1 MQKLLFVIS
10 QFYKGGAETS
20 LANLLNALDYKKFEV
35 DFVILDQQFV
45 KQATSLMP
53 EINKQVHVCDA
64 YKRYKKLNI
73 LGRVHAKFIYNA
85 SQKGAFYYTALDFV
99 RGKLYDWAF
108 FVGEWYTPAF
118 VATQVKAKKKA
129 AWIHNDLS
137 AAEYFDTEQYFYFHE
152 YFDKYIF
159 VSKTSQEESIKKYPF
174 LKEKA
179 VTIYNI
185 NDYKKIRK
193 QAEEEIDD
201 FVIPNNKIVLLTC
214 ANLRP
219 QKNHK
224 RQIKVAQELKKAG
237 IEFIWYNIGALT
249 DTNLLKQVKNSIKQ
263 AGLEKEFLFLGPKE
277 NPYPYMKRADIITV
291 LSDYESWS
299 MVITEA
305 KILEKV
311 IVATKTSGALEQIED
326 RKTGILTDFS
336 IRDITEK
343 IIEISQ
349 KKELREEI
357 KDNLRGSD
365 NTKEII
371 ESFES
376 LLKEPDVSEEE
387 KEKILY
393 IIDDINYIG
402 GAHIATQYQIQEFL
416 KEGKDITIFSANV
429 PNSSARK
436 KYQGVHFI
444 TWRDF
449 PEDVI
454 FNRRLL
460 DCLCDKELSRD
471 EKRLKLEVTYDL
483 KIKKDQKTF
492 EKKILPKLSKVFSKY
507 DIVCVMSEGSSFRKY
522 VAKSKC
528 KKKIQWIHIDYK
540 NWIHTAEWVKEITKE
555 DGKLY
560 QDFDVIVLLTERIKR
575 RFLEL
580 YPHLK
585 DKVTVNSNIMPV
597 ASIKEKAEI
606 EKKNEIK
613 FVTVGRLEEQ
623 KAYIR
628 LIQILGNI
636 KRKGYA
642 FQWIIIGG
650 GYQEWEIKREIERNN
665 LKKEVIMKGNM
676 ENPFPEVKKA
686 DLFALLSEFEG
697 IPNTIFEALIL
708 GIPVLATDV
717 GDVKSQIVDGVTGWI
732 VENDEVKI
740 ENKIIEILKNPQSI
754 SKLKENIKDYEYD
767 NKKIIEKNREIFQL
781 K

>member
-45 KQATSLMP
+45 EQATSLMP

-99 RGKLYDWAF
+99 RGKIYDWAF

-137 AAEYFDTEQYFYFHE
+137 AAEYFNTEQYFYFHE
-152 YFDKYIF
+152 CFDKYIF

-193 QAEEEIDD
+193 QAEEKIDD
-201 FVIPNNKIVLLTC
+201 LVIPNNKIVLLTC

-326 RKTGILTDFS
+326 RKTGILTEFS

-343 IIEISQ
+343 IIEIIQ

-357 KDNLRGSD
+357 KKMDKIS
-365 NTKEII
+365 KEAKLLCRKNIQSAQELSAYKKSLI
-371 ESFES
+371 LDRKENKAKVES
-376 LLKEPDVSEEE
+376 LWKKNRKVANESDKQKNYEEIKMLQSEIKKLNQEIELIEGIETRTPKIKETIDEAENRNQDKE
-387 KEKILY
+387 KEKENSEY
-393 IIDDINYIG
+393 I
-402 GAHIATQYQIQEFL
+402 
-416 KEGKDITIFSANV
+416 K
-429 PNSSARK
+429 
-436 KYQGVHFI
+436 
-444 TWRDF
+444 
-449 PEDVI
+449 
-454 FNRRLL
+454 
-460 DCLCDKELSRD
+460 
-471 EKRLKLEVTYDL
+471 
-483 KIKKDQKTF
+483 
-492 EKKILPKLSKVFSKY
+492 
-507 DIVCVMSEGSSFRKY
+507 
-522 VAKSKC
+522 
-528 KKKIQWIHIDYK
+528 
-540 NWIHTAEWVKEITKE
+540 
-555 DGKLY
+555 
-560 QDFDVIVLLTERIKR
+560 
-575 RFLEL
+575 
-580 YPHLK
+580 
-585 DKVTVNSNIMPV
+585 
-597 ASIKEKAEI
+597 
-606 EKKNEIK
+606 
-613 FVTVGRLEEQ
+613 
-623 KAYIR
+623 
-628 LIQILGNI
+628 
-636 KRKGYA
+636 
-642 FQWIIIGG
+642 
-650 GYQEWEIKREIERNN
+650 
-665 LKKEVIMKGNM
+665 
-676 ENPFPEVKKA
+676 
-686 DLFALLSEFEG
+686 
-697 IPNTIFEALIL
+697 
-708 GIPVLATDV
+708 
-717 GDVKSQIVDGVTGWI
+717 
-732 VENDEVKI
+732 
-740 ENKIIEILKNPQSI
+740 
-754 SKLKENIKDYEYD
+754 
-767 NKKIIEKNREIFQL
+767 
-781 K
+781 

>member
-45 KQATSLMP
+45 EQATSLMP

-99 RGKLYDWAF
+99 RGKIYDWAF

-137 AAEYFDTEQYFYFHE
+137 AAEYFNTEQYFYFHE
-152 YFDKYIF
+152 CFDKYIF

-193 QAEEEIDD
+193 QAEEKIDD
-201 FVIPNNKIVLLTC
+201 LVIPNNKIVLLTC

-326 RKTGILTDFS
+326 RKTGILTEFS

-343 IIEISQ
+343 IIEIIQ

-376 LLKEPDVSEEE
+376 LLKEPDVVEEE

-416 KEGKDITIFSANV
+416 REGKDITIFSANV

-436 KYQGVHFI
+436 
-444 TWRDF
+444 
-449 PEDVI
+449 E
-454 FNRRLL
+454 
-460 DCLCDKELSRD
+460 
-471 EKRLKLEVTYDL
+471 
-483 KIKKDQKTF
+483 
-492 EKKILPKLSKVFSKY
+492 
-507 DIVCVMSEGSSFRKY
+507 
-522 VAKSKC
+522 
-528 KKKIQWIHIDYK
+528 
-540 NWIHTAEWVKEITKE
+540 
-555 DGKLY
+555 
-560 QDFDVIVLLTERIKR
+560 
-575 RFLEL
+575 
-580 YPHLK
+580 
-585 DKVTVNSNIMPV
+585 
-597 ASIKEKAEI
+597 
-606 EKKNEIK
+606 
-613 FVTVGRLEEQ
+613 
-623 KAYIR
+623 
-628 LIQILGNI
+628 
-636 KRKGYA
+636 
-642 FQWIIIGG
+642 
-650 GYQEWEIKREIERNN
+650 YQEIGRAH
-665 LKKEVIMKGNM
+665 V
-676 ENPFPEVKKA
+676 
-686 DLFALLSEFEG
+686 
-697 IPNTIFEALIL
+697 
-708 GIPVLATDV
+708 
-717 GDVKSQIVDGVTGWI
+717 
-732 VENDEVKI
+732 
-740 ENKIIEILKNPQSI
+740 
-754 SKLKENIKDYEYD
+754 
-767 NKKIIEKNREIFQL
+767 
-781 K
+781 